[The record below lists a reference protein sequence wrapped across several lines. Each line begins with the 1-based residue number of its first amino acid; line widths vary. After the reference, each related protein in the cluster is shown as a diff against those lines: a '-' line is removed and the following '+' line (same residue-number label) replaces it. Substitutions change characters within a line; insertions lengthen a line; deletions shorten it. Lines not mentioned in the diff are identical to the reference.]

1 MKRQNV
7 RAIFE
12 AGKRAMRLFVRRW
25 PMKNHRTRQRGIG
38 YQRGEGV
45 GGGGGADRSRIRE
58 RHDDGP
64 SHRLFMNNGAQTL
77 LIINA
82 NCSKCSHVKRDMANH

>member
-45 GGGGGADRSRIRE
+45 GG
-58 RHDDGP
+58 DDT
-64 SHRLFMNNGAQTL
+64 MMAQA
-77 LIINA
+77 IGF
-82 NCSKCSHVKRDMANH
+82 S